1 MTLEEKIAECLDK
14 KIDEV
19 EEYTGLHGD
28 DLAKE
33 IMKLIKENI
42 NKEQIKQVLLDWLA
56 VILISEHPVKFVH
69 VGVEKIVKE
78 FMRGWE

>member
-1 MTLEEKIAECLDK
+1 MSLEEKIAECLDK

-33 IMKLIKENI
+33 IMKIIKEFYEVTYSDTCNCAGCI
-42 NKEQIKQVLLDWLA
+42 EMRKKH
-56 VILISEHPVKFVH
+56 SEVRHYYANTRKVV
-69 VGVEKIVKE
+69 
-78 FMRGWE
+78 